1 MKRFLF
7 LIMLLSIGS
16 VIATEARVFFNDF
29 KEISFTV
36 TPNNKGKDNLP
47 DNDTQSNP
55 GPITRGIILQPVSA
69 YLYNNVLA
77 VTFMDAY
84 PAASITITNEATAE
98 IVYSETCNNQANL
111 NIDLN
116 GEGNGNYLIEIE
128 TDDTFLTGNFSL

>member
-16 VIATEARVFFNDF
+16 IIATEAKVFFNDF

-55 GPITRGIILQPVSA
+55 GPITRGIIPQPVSA
-69 YLYNNVLA
+69 YLHNNVLA

-84 PAASITITNEATAE
+84 PVASITITNEVTGE
-98 IVYSETCNNQANL
+98 IVYSEAYNNQINL
-111 NIDLN
+111 EIELSNENN
-116 GEGNGNYLIEIE
+116 GSYLIKIE
-128 TDDTFLTGNFSL
+128 TADTLLQGRFAL

>member
-55 GPITRGIILQPVSA
+55 GPRTRGVIPQPVSA

-77 VTFMDAY
+77 VTFMDAC